1 MKPYPLANDL
11 LRPLLQVAM
20 PRADAR
26 DPPRDQAARRGER
39 RVPDPLSPPTRET
52 KKCSRASANSGPW
65 RLKCVQY
72 LLDRKSR

>member
-26 DPPRDQAARRGER
+26 DPRGIRQRAVGSAEFLTR
-39 RVPDPLSPPTRET
+39 YPPTRET

-65 RLKCVQY
+65 RLKCVKY
-72 LLDRKSR
+72 LLDRKLR